1 MPYIKQSRREELLS
15 KMQDLLSVKNL
26 SQGDLNY
33 IISKLLHTH
42 LENKGCNYAT
52 CNDIIGVLECAKLE
66 FYRKI
71 VSPYEDTKIIENGD
85 L

>member
-1 MPYIKQSRREELLS
+1 MPYIKQTRREELLS
-15 KMQDLLSVKNL
+15 KMQDLLLVKKN
-26 SQGDLNY
+26 QGDLNY
-33 IISKLLHTH
+33 IISKILHSHLLS
-42 LENKGCNYAT
+42 NGCNYAT

-71 VSPYEDTKIIENGD
+71 VSPYEDTKILENGD

>member
-1 MPYIKQSRREELLS
+1 LLS
-15 KMQDLLSVKNL
+15 KMEDLLLVNDFTK
-26 SQGDLNY
+26 GDLNFV
-33 IISKLLHTH
+33 ISKLLHTH
-42 LENKGCNYAT
+42 LHSQGCNYAT